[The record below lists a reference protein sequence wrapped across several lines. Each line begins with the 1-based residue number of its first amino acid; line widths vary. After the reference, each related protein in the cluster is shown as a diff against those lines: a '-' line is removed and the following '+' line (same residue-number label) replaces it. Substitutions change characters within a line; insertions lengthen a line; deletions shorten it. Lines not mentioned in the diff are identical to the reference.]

1 MNKFN
6 FTQDVVGLHHTDSH
20 FAVFLNIITHN
31 HFTGNFYILY
41 FPLVVCTEKGY
52 VCKTFLVTQMT
63 IN

>member
-41 FPLVVCTEKGY
+41 FPFGSLQC
-52 VCKTFLVTQMT
+52 
-63 IN
+63 